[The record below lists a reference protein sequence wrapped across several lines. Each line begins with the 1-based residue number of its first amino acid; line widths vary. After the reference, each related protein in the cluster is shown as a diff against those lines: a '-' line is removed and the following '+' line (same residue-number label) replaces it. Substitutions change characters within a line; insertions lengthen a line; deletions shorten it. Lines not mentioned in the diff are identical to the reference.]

1 MSTQL
6 EGAIPL
12 NAESHLQP
20 LLLFSNPGFLVY
32 KVEMTAELLSWASR
46 EDGQREPEQ
55 GNS

>member
-20 LLLFSNPGFLVY
+20 LLLVSNPGFLVY
-32 KVEMTAELLSWASR
+32 KVEMTAELPSRASR